1 MTNPHEFLPLQKTN
15 TMKFKVG
22 DKVKFLNEN
31 GGGVVSRIISPGMV
45 SIAIEDGFEIPVMIS
60 EILRIELE
68 APADS
73 PKHMFREDFN
83 IVVDKNN
90 ESVPDYDQGFSVALK
105 NNPAKGFIPE
115 GVYFAFI
122 PHDQKWLITGLI
134 DIYLVNHTSYDLLY
148 SLFIE
153 KEGGGYNGFDYG
165 SVTQESMHLLETA
178 EREKIGSWEK
188 GILQI
193 LFHKD
198 RDNKVMNPG
207 NSSFRIR
214 PSRFY
219 QEGSYKDS
227 AIIEGK
233 SILISLL
240 PLSSMTSMAQSEFQQ
255 KDKAEEQILSVS
267 KEIEPEHIIDK
278 HKTSPHEAVVDLH
291 IGELVKDY
299 RSLDNTEII
308 RIQINYFIR
317 CLENAITNRLTKVT
331 FIHGVGTGVLKTSI
345 KQILKDYPNVEYRD
359 ASMQQFGYGAMD
371 VIIR

>member
-1 MTNPHEFLPLQKTN
+1 
-15 TMKFKVG
+15 MKFKVG
-22 DKVKFLNEN
+22 DKVKFLNES

-45 SIAIEDGFEIPVMIS
+45 SVAIEDGFEIPVVIS
-60 EILRIELE
+60 ELLKIEVD

-73 PKHMFREDFN
+73 PKHQFHEDYNIEINKNQDAATDQTDEFN
-83 IVVDKNN
+83 
-90 ESVPDYDQGFSVALK
+90 VPLL
-105 NNPAKGFIPE
+105 NHPAKGVIQE

-148 SLFIE
+148 SLFLE
-153 KEGGGYNGFDYG
+153 KEAGGYNGFDYG
-165 SVTQESMHLLETA
+165 SVIPSSMHLLETA
-178 EREKIGSWEK
+178 ERDKVGQWEK
-188 GILQI
+188 GVIQV
-193 LFHKD
+193 LFHTDK
-198 RDNKVMNPG
+198 DNKILNPG
-207 NSSFRIR
+207 NSSFRVR

-240 PLSSMTSMAQSEFQQ
+240 PLSAQTSLVQSEFQD
-255 KDKAEEQILSVS
+255 KDNIQEQVVSIS
-267 KEIEPEHIIDK
+267 KEIEPEHIINK

-299 RSLDNTEII
+299 RSLENVEILK
-308 RIQINYFIR
+308 IQVNYFVR
-317 CLENAITNRLTKVT
+317 CLENAIAHRLTKVT

-345 KQILKDYPNVEYRD
+345 KQILKDYPNTEYRD